1 MQDEGWQWS
10 RQLRINRGL
19 TLNKYALIVLALSSI
34 MLVVAISLDPKRTS
48 IEEIA
53 DSELESLFAPAA
65 GGEAQKGASQGAEK
79 FSLKRKMGMK

>member
-10 RQLRINRGL
+10 RQLRIKRGL
-19 TLNKYALIVLALSSI
+19 TLNQYALIVLAMSSI
-34 MLVVAISLDPKRTS
+34 MLVVAISLDPNGRS
-48 IEEIA
+48 IGFA
-53 DSELESLFAPAA
+53 DSELESSFAPAA